1 MHSKEAELMSQLKT
15 NALVVLRRLVEA
27 LDSLSEEELKK
38 MSDPQYSIEFK
49 AIRRRSKDESKLHF
63 TDANA
68 EEAIT
73 QLSMFSSRQD
83 AQVMLDDKY
92 PSKKVLEVIA
102 RKLDIPITR
111 QDKIEDLRDKI
122 VEATVGAKIRSQAIQ
137 GTTGGE

>member
-1 MHSKEAELMSQLKT
+1 MSQLKT
-15 NALVVLRRLVEA
+15 NVLVVLRRLVEA
-27 LDSLSEEELKK
+27 LDSLSEEQLKK

>member
-1 MHSKEAELMSQLKT
+1 
-15 NALVVLRRLVEA
+15 
-27 LDSLSEEELKK
+27 
-38 MSDPQYSIEFK
+38 
-49 AIRRRSKDESKLHF
+49 
-63 TDANA
+63 
-68 EEAIT
+68 
-73 QLSMFSSRQD
+73 
-83 AQVMLDDKY
+83 MLDDKY

>member
-1 MHSKEAELMSQLKT
+1 MSQLKT
-15 NALVVLRRLVEA
+15 NALFVLRRLIEA

-49 AIRRRSKDESKLHF
+49 AIRRRSKDESKLLF
-63 TDANA
+63 TDTNA

-83 AQVMLDDKY
+83 AQAMLDGKY

-111 QDKIEDLRDKI
+111 QDKVEDLRDKI

>member
-15 NALVVLRRLVEA
+15 NVLVVLRRLVEA

>member
-27 LDSLSEEELKK
+27 LDSLSEEQLKK

>member
-1 MHSKEAELMSQLKT
+1 MSQLKT

-27 LDSLSEEELKK
+27 LDSLSEEQLKK

>member
-1 MHSKEAELMSQLKT
+1 MSQLKT
-15 NALVVLRRLVEA
+15 NVLVVLRRLVEA

>member
-1 MHSKEAELMSQLKT
+1 MSQLKT

>member
-102 RKLDIPITR
+102 RKFDIPITR
-111 QDKIEDLRDKI
+111 QDRIEDLRDKI